1 MNVLFSEE
9 GRVAVITLNNP
20 SKLNALTGKYP
31 YFKDYIV
38 EKPAEIQSS
47 IWVALARVLDST
59 SRGFDSESPMPGELS
74 ALTRSG
80 KTRGVR
86 SFYVTLT

>member
-1 MNVLFSEE
+1 M
-9 GRVAVITLNNP
+9 ITLNNP

-38 EKPAEIQSS
+38 EKPAEIQTS
-47 IWVALARVLDST
+47 IWVAPARALDFT
-59 SRGFDSESPMPGELS
+59 SGSPIPGELS

>member
-1 MNVLFSEE
+1 M
-9 GRVAVITLNNP
+9 ITLNNP

-38 EKPAEIQSS
+38 EKPAETQTSIQ
-47 IWVALARVLDST
+47 LTPARALDST
-59 SRGFDSESPMPGELS
+59 SGGYDSESPMPGELS

-80 KTRGVR
+80 KTRRVR
-86 SFYVTLT
+86 SFFVTLT